1 MTFKGLNLEDIKR
14 TVDPTRW
21 MQRIFA
27 EGMMIKEN
35 FDVHFHILYLGV
47 IKKQREVV
55 GEDST
60 HGKDHQVFSTLHLA
74 GQKYTHLFW
83 GHKLSFTSFLMLL
96 SVP

>member
-55 GEDST
+55 GEDS
-60 HGKDHQVFSTLHLA
+60 K
-74 GQKYTHLFW
+74 
-83 GHKLSFTSFLMLL
+83 KLDRNTPIYFGGINCL
-96 SVP
+96 SPLSSCC